1 MFISKQK
8 YFILLRCTS
17 IVRLLQKVIWIKELN
32 EDYKKIAN
40 QAHGDNENT
49 LWTWIYYSNWC
60 SISRI
65 TSRLLCPLNLWLGVK
80 GFITVRFDFRNLIL
94 QWPVIMTILN
104 LMSFLFVLKS
114 EYLARKKLNS
124 QRILKHRALTLNRG
138 MNGSEN
144 ISISSDNTYFHCI
157 WNVSTK
163 IFKTS
168 FLILV
173 VW

>member
-32 EDYKKIAN
+32 EDYKKMQIKLTATRK
-40 QAHGDNENT
+40 NT
-49 LWTWIYYSNWC
+49 LWTWIYLYIVIIYLVAYILSFYSNWC

-65 TSRLLCPLNLWLGVK
+65 TSSLLCPLNLCLGVK
-80 GFITVRFDFRNLIL
+80 GFSILRHLEKSTIIVGYKDEKAFRHDGTGIITVCFDFRNLIL

-114 EYLARKKLNS
+114 EYLARKN
-124 QRILKHRALTLNRG
+124 
-138 MNGSEN
+138 
-144 ISISSDNTYFHCI
+144 
-157 WNVSTK
+157 
-163 IFKTS
+163 
-168 FLILV
+168 
-173 VW
+173 